1 MELLKISNLKKVG
14 LGIAI
19 IIVFNLFV
27 NYGISA
33 FYERPEYN
41 DFCKPE
47 IMRKGVETKERCDGI
62 GGLWTENMN
71 YKTAI
76 PPAPTM
82 MEGIGGVKV
91 PSEAVIGE
99 SAGWCDAYF
108 TCQKDF
114 EQVNNVYKRNLFIIW
129 IVAGVLA
136 IMASFFLFAVEIM
149 SVTFMF
155 AGIASFLIGT
165 IVYWSAMQDYLRFI
179 ILGIALAVLIYVG
192 YKKLK
197 DNQ

>member
-1 MELLKISNLKKVG
+1 MELLKLFNLKKIG

-19 IIVFNLFV
+19 IIIFNLFV
-27 NYGISA
+27 NYGIST
-33 FYERPEYN
+33 FYKAPKYD

-47 IMRKGVETKERCDGI
+47 IMRKAINTKGGCDEA

-71 YKTAI
+71 YRTAN
-76 PPAPTM
+76 PPAPTIG
-82 MEGIGGVKV
+82 EGIKGVKT

-99 SAGWCDAYF
+99 PIGWCDAYF

-114 EQVNNVYKRNLFIIW
+114 EKINDVYKRNTFIVWMIAGMIIILF
-129 IVAGVLA
+129 G
-136 IMASFFLFAVEIM
+136 FFIKSVENM
-149 SVTFMF
+149 SVAFIF
-155 AGIASFLIGT
+155 SGLVSFLIGT
-165 IVYWSAMQDYLRFI
+165 VVYWSAMQDYLRFI

-197 DNQ
+197 DTN